1 MQEYSQGGVT
11 DLIFDAV
18 KSLEEPLQQLQIG
31 LHDLEICAATL
42 PVAVFRLE
50 PVREAILWHPR
61 GTLLRDTFRRLSD
74 VIEEAAQ
81 LATEWN
87 GSATRFRGQQPDDEA
102 TTNLKS
108 ALLVVNAA
116 WAAFGD
122 AFDRLAASAR

>member
-31 LHDLEICAATL
+31 RHDLEICAATL

-61 GTLLRDTFRRLSD
+61 GTLLRDTFRRLSE
-74 VIEEAAQ
+74 VIAGAAQ

-87 GSATRFRGQQPDDEA
+87 GSAARSREPLPDDEA
-102 TTNLKS
+102 TSNLKS

-116 WAAFGD
+116 WAAFAD
-122 AFDRLAASAR
+122 AFDRLATSAR